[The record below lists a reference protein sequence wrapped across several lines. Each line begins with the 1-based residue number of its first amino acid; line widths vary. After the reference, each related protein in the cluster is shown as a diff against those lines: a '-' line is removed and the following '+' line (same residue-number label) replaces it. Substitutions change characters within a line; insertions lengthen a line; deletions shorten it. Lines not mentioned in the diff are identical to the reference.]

1 MELSKE
7 VQSFS
12 SACERLIDTIAR
24 QTVLLLF
31 GPFNAS
37 LISLHI
43 RVTAEAATGWAEVRL
58 PRRTAPGA

>member
-24 QTVLLLF
+24 HRQLTKDERR
-31 GPFNAS
+31 
-37 LISLHI
+37 LIEHYSPTETTRPDNGDKI
-43 RVTAEAATGWAEVRL
+43 ST
-58 PRRTAPGA
+58 

>member
-24 QTVLLLF
+24 HRQLTKDERR
-31 GPFNAS
+31 
-37 LISLHI
+37 LIEHYCKEILAKI
-43 RVTAEAATGWAEVRL
+43 QPVAND
-58 PRRTAPGA
+58 